1 MNINIII
8 TFYELV
14 YRRWVSDIK
23 GDLTV
28 QVLIEYLKIWE
39 LCCSQVFLINS
50 VGSLRAL
57 DSTHVKSDYRAFFF
71 GSIKFGP
78 WKRIWK
84 SWAPLRCK
92 LFIWLALNNKCWT
105 AERLARRG
113 LQHPSVCPLCDQE
126 QETMQ
131 HLLISCIF
139 SRDVWAAVFTCLGL
153 TAHIPQRR
161 SPMEG
166 GFLAGGRGLSI
177 QSLRRS
183 RKA

>member
-1 MNINIII
+1 
-8 TFYELV
+8 
-14 YRRWVSDIK
+14 
-23 GDLTV
+23 
-28 QVLIEYLKIWE
+28 
-39 LCCSQVFLINS
+39 
-50 VGSLRAL
+50 
-57 DSTHVKSDYRAFFF
+57 
-71 GSIKFGP
+71 
-78 WKRIWK
+78 
-84 SWAPLRCK
+84 
-92 LFIWLALNNKCWT
+92 LNNKCWT